1 MMTINKPLAM
11 FKFTKMSS
19 TVILIDL
26 NQENLTVVELSNRN
40 SGAELVR
47 YAVRLLPPDGI
58 TATWLKAVW
67 HQEHFSHHRV
77 SFCLPAVFV
86 KYKSLIMPSLPMAQ
100 LEEAIKIE
108 LESSN
113 DGYQNRLVK
122 IINYQKQEQMVEV
135 NVALV
140 DQESLVKELLLFKQ
154 AGLEVEWSGL
164 RYQGLQNF
172 INFNSGFFEES
183 SEGAAYLDFCG
194 EKTEFGII
202 KDEVIVYRRDLSLGS
217 QDLLNPNDQHAIPD
231 FLEEVRLSIA
241 AFQADTKSKVPHK
254 LGFFGNTEAASSISQ
269 SLTEQLGLQLYIP
282 EKTKLTGVITYK
294 YTPGLA
300 PLIGLALDK
309 TGILRQEALRIYTP
323 EQDIARAYRENFI
336 IAVGIGFVVI
346 FLISGIMLGMQAN
359 FAKNAQTDEWLHHQA
374 SLLTKL
380 RRTEQQ
386 TTYNANQI
394 RQIED
399 WLRHQNQELEFIL
412 LLKEYLPEGT
422 QITDLTIEDGIVKD
436 LSGVTPSASFLLNK
450 IKAIPGL
457 QNLKLKGTISTSL
470 EGEIFQLEGMVSGKE
485 PVK

>member
-1 MMTINKPLAM
+1 LKKNGRNA
-11 FKFTKMSS
+11 
-19 TVILIDL
+19 ILVDL
-26 NQENLTVVELSNRN
+26 NPETLTVVEVANQN

-58 TATWLKAVW
+58 NPTWLKAVW

-77 SFCLPAVFV
+77 IFCLPAAFV
-86 KYKSLIMPSLPMAQ
+86 KYKSLMMPFLPMAQ
-100 LEEAIKIE
+100 LEEALKIE
-108 LESSN
+108 LESGN
-113 DGYQNRLVK
+113 DGYQNRLIK
-122 IINYQKQEQMVEV
+122 IINYQKQEPMVQV

-140 DQESLVKELLLFKQ
+140 DQELLNKELLLLKQ

-183 SEGAAYLDFCG
+183 SDGASYLDFCG

-202 KDEVIVYRRDLSLGS
+202 KDEVIVYRRALSLGS
-217 QDLLNPNDQHAIPD
+217 QDLLNAEDQQAIPD

-241 AFQADTKSKVPHK
+241 AYQADTKSNVPQK
-254 LGFFGNTEAASSISQ
+254 LGLFGKTEAAPKISQ
-269 SLTEQLGLQLYIP
+269 ALTAELGLQLYIP
-282 EKTKLTGVITYK
+282 EKTKLTGVITYR

-309 TGILRQEALRIYTP
+309 VGIVRQEALRIYTP
-323 EQDIARAYRENFI
+323 EQDIARAYRENLL
-336 IAVGIGFVVI
+336 IAIGIGFVVI
-346 FLISGIMLGMQAN
+346 FVLSGIILAMQAN
-359 FAKNAQTDEWLHHQA
+359 FAKDAQTEGWLQHKS
-374 SLLTKL
+374 SLLIKL

-386 TTYNANQI
+386 TTRNINQI
-394 RQIED
+394 KYMKD
-399 WLRHQNQELEFIL
+399 WLGRQNQELEFLL

-436 LSGVTPSASFLLNK
+436 LSGITPSASFLLNK

-470 EGEIFQLEGMVSGKE
+470 AGEIFQLEGMVSGKE
-485 PVK
+485 PTK